1 MFKSEGNFKGKVIET
16 MLADPKFAK
25 NDPDAFDV
33 CLLLKGPDVGGQPQ
47 EGWWRGEIS
56 GRYGAGNLSNKKQID
71 ITMDELRKVGFE
83 GDDLTQLND
92 QLLGKEIEFF
102 VAGREYEGKKYYD
115 PKYLGGGGATP
126 VAIAP
131 ESIAAKMARIRGGAS
146 APAPAKSSD
155 ADDTETDESG
165 LW

>member
-1 MFKSEGNFKGKVIET
+1 MFKSEGNFKGKIIET

-33 CLLLKGPDVGGQPQ
+33 CLHLKGPDVGGQPQ

-56 GRYGAGNLSNKKQID
+56 GRYGSGNLANKKQID

-83 GDDLTQLND
+83 GDDLSQLND

-102 VAGREYEGKKYYD
+102 VGKREYQGKNFYD
-115 PKYLGGGGATP
+115 PKYLGANGP